1 MHRLARVLCIFQA
14 ESSSI
19 LHEIRACSSRD
30 LRSEFFYP
38 PSFFS
43 SLTKQ
48 FKRRKILFVFRI
60 TMRAREEEK
69 EAVVRGGSLCSSAFR
84 ALLSLPPR
92 RGGCFSPGVRRVGRG
107 TLIDRRSSV
116 ERRRGWS
123 LGGTQGCFSVSSL
136 PIGRAGQDG
145 RRASRKPGHP
155 GFSSTFLAPS
165 FHSRPRT
172 TSQRTRSYPVLV
184 PLHEIYC
191 HDIYIYIYSHP
202 LDSLLLS
209 LLTFSLH
216 YSTRRAT
223 DSKLLIRMIKNR
235 ISLIGWNVATC
246 SMRAT
251 YRIVESFNDARYSPV
266 VLNSRNFS
274 FPNILLSVNM

>member
-209 LLTFSLH
+209 LLTFFLH
-216 YSTRRAT
+216 YST

>member
-165 FHSRPRT
+165 FRSRPRT

-209 LLTFSLH
+209 LLTFFLH
-216 YSTRRAT
+216 YST

-246 SMRAT
+246 LMRAT
-251 YRIVESFNDARYSPV
+251 YRGEF
-266 VLNSRNFS
+266 
-274 FPNILLSVNM
+274 

>member
-48 FKRRKILFVFRI
+48 FKKRKILFVFRI

-165 FHSRPRT
+165 FRSRPRT
-172 TSQRTRSYPVLV
+172 TSQRIRSYPVLV

-216 YSTRRAT
+216 YSTRRAR
-223 DSKLLIRMIKNR
+223 IRN
-235 ISLIGWNVATC
+235 C
-246 SMRAT
+246 
-251 YRIVESFNDARYSPV
+251 
-266 VLNSRNFS
+266 
-274 FPNILLSVNM
+274 

>member
-165 FHSRPRT
+165 FRSRPRT
-172 TSQRTRSYPVLV
+172 TSQRIRSYPVLV

-216 YSTRRAT
+216 YST

-246 SMRAT
+246 LMRAT
-251 YRIVESFNDARYSPV
+251 YRREF
-266 VLNSRNFS
+266 
-274 FPNILLSVNM
+274 

>member
-165 FHSRPRT
+165 FRSRPRT
-172 TSQRTRSYPVLV
+172 TSQRIRSYPVLV

-246 SMRAT
+246 LMRAT
-251 YRIVESFNDARYSPV
+251 YRGEF
-266 VLNSRNFS
+266 
-274 FPNILLSVNM
+274 

>member
-246 SMRAT
+246 LMRAT
-251 YRIVESFNDARYSPV
+251 YRGEF
-266 VLNSRNFS
+266 
-274 FPNILLSVNM
+274 

>member
-165 FHSRPRT
+165 FRSRPRT
-172 TSQRTRSYPVLV
+172 TSQRIRSYPVLV

-209 LLTFSLH
+209 LLTFFLH
-216 YSTRRAT
+216 YST

-246 SMRAT
+246 LMRAT
-251 YRIVESFNDARYSPV
+251 YRGEF
-266 VLNSRNFS
+266 
-274 FPNILLSVNM
+274 

>member
-1 MHRLARVLCIFQA
+1 MYYAFFKRNRRPFYTRYELARRGIFVLNF
-14 ESSSI
+14 SI
-19 LHEIRACSSRD
+19 LH
-30 LRSEFFYP
+30 L
-38 PSFFS
+38 FFS

-48 FKRRKILFVFRI
+48 FKKRKILFVFRI

-191 HDIYIYIYSHP
+191 HDIYIYIYIFASIRFASLIPSYLFPP
-202 LDSLLLS
+202 LFHEESP
-209 LLTFSLH
+209 
-216 YSTRRAT
+216 